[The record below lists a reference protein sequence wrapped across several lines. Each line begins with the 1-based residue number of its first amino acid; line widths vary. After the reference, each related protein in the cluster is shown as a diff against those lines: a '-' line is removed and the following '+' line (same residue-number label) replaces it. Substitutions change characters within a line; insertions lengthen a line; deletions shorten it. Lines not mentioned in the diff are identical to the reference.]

1 MLVVTRLH
9 DGKTL
14 EVPRAVSTYFTRED
28 LEMGDEIPYSLT
40 EPTSYIS
47 QKQPVEVHIDANGSL
62 TIINKQPFLLCR
74 GGELGTHHGHLTD
87 VQPSDRICFC
97 PRRFV
102 DRDRATF
109 SFRVTPEG
117 SDTEEEDDPVLTVK
131 EEEEEVKQASVK
143 QASLPIAP
151 LTGWRMKKRALPRS
165 FAPVDSGIGKRC
177 GICGRIGHN
186 RRTCP
191 W

>member
-9 DGKTL
+9 DGRTL

-28 LEMGDEIPYSLT
+28 LNMGDDERVHSPS

-87 VQPSDRICFC
+87 VRPTDRICFC

-102 DRDRATF
+102 DRGRATF
-109 SFRVTPEG
+109 SFRVTPDG
-117 SDTEEEDDPVLTVK
+117 SDTEEE
-131 EEEEEVKQASVK
+131 EEVKEVKEVK
-143 QASLPIAP
+143 QPEVEQPNA
-151 LTGWRMKKRALPRS
+151 TGWRTKKRALPRD

-186 RRTCP
+186 RRTCRNVRGNL
-191 W
+191 